1 MLHCLFIKKVDSLFS
16 NNMVQKRNRCNYS
29 SSEKYRLLKEL
40 LELHYFQH
48 LGFRKL
54 SEKTGVPSTTIQ
66 HWITTFEA
74 ENPQMAEQMKKQGKE
89 VTPEDYKNLLREIA
103 ELKKSLAQEKLR
115 ADFYEEMVAFGK
127 EVYGIDLKKAGT
139 K

>member
-1 MLHCLFIKKVDSLFS
+1 
-16 NNMVQKRNRCNYS
+16 MVQKRNRCNYS

>member
-1 MLHCLFIKKVDSLFS
+1 
-16 NNMVQKRNRCNYS
+16 MVQKRNRCNYS
-29 SSEKYRLLKEL
+29 SSEKHRLLKEL

-54 SEKTGVPSTTIQ
+54 SEKTGVPSSTIQ

-74 ENPQMAEQMKKQGKE
+74 ETPQMAEHMKRQGKE

>member
-1 MLHCLFIKKVDSLFS
+1 
-16 NNMVQKRNRCNYS
+16 
-29 SSEKYRLLKEL
+29 
-40 LELHYFQH
+40 
-48 LGFRKL
+48 
-54 SEKTGVPSTTIQ
+54 
-66 HWITTFEA
+66 
-74 ENPQMAEQMKKQGKE
+74 MAEQMKKQGKE

-127 EVYGIDLKKAGT
+127 EVYGIDLKKTGT

>member
-1 MLHCLFIKKVDSLFS
+1 
-16 NNMVQKRNRCNYS
+16 MVSINSSSKYS
-29 SSEKYRLLKEL
+29 SRKNVLLGVILEEYYYNHVSLTELSLEKCLPKTTLYRWI
-40 LELHYFQH
+40 
-48 LGFRKL
+48 RK
-54 SEKTGVPSTTIQ
+54 
-66 HWITTFEA
+66 FET